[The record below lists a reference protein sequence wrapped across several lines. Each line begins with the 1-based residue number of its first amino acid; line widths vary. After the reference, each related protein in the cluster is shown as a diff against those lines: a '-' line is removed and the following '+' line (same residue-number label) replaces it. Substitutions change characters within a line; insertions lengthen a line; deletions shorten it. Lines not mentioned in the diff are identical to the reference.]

1 MNRENDK
8 WGWGLCFTGMMLN
21 YIQSCHLESIVLPEC
36 WQTSAQCGDCILPF
50 SFLICFSSPILR
62 VTQHNHSEPF
72 IISPVIS
79 LFLFFCGT
87 ALIKHLIASTSQQCV
102 IPDRNT
108 KKHTITPRG
117 PVPPLRYSCRKEG
130 TIPSTSSSF
139 LFPSLSSVCYHN
151 DRGCKDVFCNVHC
164 AETLSGTVGYCSLPH
179 LIVNNEGL
187 SYNCMCNL

>member
-36 WQTSAQCGDCILPF
+36 WQTSAQCVDCILPF

-79 LFLFFCGT
+79 LFFFF
-87 ALIKHLIASTSQQCV
+87 LQQSFNQTSHSFDQPEMCYS
-102 IPDRNT
+102 DRNT

-130 TIPSTSSSF
+130 TIPNTSSSF
-139 LFPSLSSVCYHN
+139 LFSSLSSVRYHN

-164 AETLSGTVGYCSLPH
+164 AETLSTTVGYCSLPH
-179 LIVNNEGL
+179 LIINNEGL
-187 SYNCMCNL
+187 SYNCICDL